1 MDPDSYTFHGMSLT
15 NISGGR
21 RLGKKYDKKY
31 GSERLL
37 ETCYNSQLSK
47 HRAATTLFV
56 TAEYQHISNPGY
68 SKGRGPAGVVST
80 RFPLEL

>member
-1 MDPDSYTFHGMSLT
+1 LDPDSYTFHGMPLT

-37 ETCYNSQLSK
+37 ETYYN
-47 HRAATTLFV
+47 
-56 TAEYQHISNPGY
+56 YQQIGNPDY
-68 SKGRGPAGVVST
+68 NKGCGPADVVSAVPSGT
-80 RFPLEL
+80 LRRLGV

>member
-1 MDPDSYTFHGMSLT
+1 
-15 NISGGR
+15 
-21 RLGKKYDKKY
+21 
-31 GSERLL
+31 
-37 ETCYNSQLSK
+37 LSK

-56 TAEYQHISNPGY
+56 TAEYQHISNPSY